1 MLLNDRLSG
10 GLNQIGL
17 PVTARQSEQLDSY
30 LYLIQ
35 KWNQTYNLVADC
47 RTEPLLIRHLFDCL
61 SALPLASISPD
72 AHVLDVGCGDGM
84 LMELLAKEKNV
95 NIRGIE
101 ISKIKVQNCIAK
113 GLTIIEGN
121 AENDL
126 RQFPDKSFDYV
137 ILSQTLQAFL
147 KPEKVINEL
156 LRIGKQAIVTIPN
169 FGYWKIRL
177 HLLLKGT
184 MPVTKTLPDEWYNT
198 PNIHLCTIKDF
209 VHFSKNKN
217 FKLSKSIA
225 LKDNQQSFISNYNL
239 KLKNL
244 SSNLG
249 IFLIER

>member
-1 MLLNDRLSG
+1 MKPEFKIISDLIIR
-10 GLNQIGL
+10 
-17 PVTARQSEQLDSY
+17 DS
-30 LYLIQ
+30 
-35 KWNQTYNLVADC
+35 
-47 RTEPLLIRHLFDCL
+47 
-61 SALPLASISPD
+61 
-72 AHVLDVGCGDGM
+72 HVLDVGCGDGV
-84 LMELLAKEKNV
+84 LMEFLIKEKKV

-101 ISKIKVQNCIAK
+101 ISKTKVQNCIAK

-121 AENDL
+121 AEEDL
-126 RQFPDKSFDYV
+126 KQFPDKSFDYV
-137 ILSQTLQAFL
+137 VLSQTLQAFL
-147 KPEKVINEL
+147 NPEKVINEL

-184 MPVTKTLPDEWYNT
+184 MPVTRTLPDEWYNT

-209 VHFSKNKN
+209 VFFSESKN

-225 LKDNQQSFISNYNL
+225 LKSNQPSYIKKSNL
-239 KLKNL
+239 SIKNL

>member
-1 MLLNDRLSG
+1 MK
-10 GLNQIGL
+10 
-17 PVTARQSEQLDSY
+17 SEFRIISN
-30 LYLIQ
+30 LID
-35 KWNQTYNLVADC
+35 KNSL
-47 RTEPLLIRHLFDCL
+47 
-61 SALPLASISPD
+61 
-72 AHVLDVGCGDGM
+72 VLDVGCGDGI
-84 LMELLAKEKNV
+84 LMEFLAQEKKV

-101 ISKIKVQNCIAK
+101 ISKTKVQNCIAK

-121 AENDL
+121 AEEDL

-147 KPEKVINEL
+147 NPEKVINEL

-184 MPVTKTLPDEWYNT
+184 MPITKILPDEWYNT

-209 VHFSKNKN
+209 VLFSKDKN

-225 LKDNQQSFISNYNL
+225 LKDNQQSFITNSNLN
-239 KLKNL
+239 LKNL

>member
-1 MLLNDRLSG
+1 MKPEFKIISN
-10 GLNQIGL
+10 
-17 PVTARQSEQLDSY
+17 
-30 LYLIQ
+30 LIN
-35 KWNQTYNLVADC
+35 KN
-47 RTEPLLIRHLFDCL
+47 
-61 SALPLASISPD
+61 S
-72 AHVLDVGCGDGM
+72 HVLDVGCGDGV
-84 LMELLAKEKNV
+84 LMEFLVKEKKV

-101 ISKIKVQNCIAK
+101 ISKTKVQNCIAK

-121 AENDL
+121 AEEDL

-137 ILSQTLQAFL
+137 VLSQTLQAFL
-147 KPEKVINEL
+147 NPEKVINEL

-184 MPVTKTLPDEWYNT
+184 MPVTRTLPDEWYNT

-209 VHFSKNKN
+209 VFFSKAKN

-225 LKDNQQSFISNYNL
+225 LKSNQPSYIKNSNLNI
-239 KLKNL
+239 KNF